1 MCIFGRKKEV
11 ILSIIFIQCIFL
23 LSGCGFK
30 DIDNRL
36 FIIGIGV
43 DPSEKEEGHFKV
55 TLKLSIPVASIKQEK
70 KPSYQYL
77 VHEGENIEE
86 AVRILETHTDKTLE
100 FGHTKIIMVNEALLE
115 NNIKDVMDYFVR
127 RGDMQ
132 LIAWIGT
139 AKTSAEEVLRAEPKA
154 EEAVST
160 SITRFFDNTGTE
172 SPYIVSTFMFEFRR
186 NSHSLGIDPTLPIIE
201 TNEDGS
207 QLIVNKSLIVKEG
220 RAPYELSSRLTREYN
235 SLANNLGGYSYKIEF
250 EGNNIVVNIGNN
262 KVKYKIITDDNEK
275 PTAINMKIEM
285 TGEIIES
292 DKDLSLN
299 NLEKYNKLAEDEVK
313 KHVREFLTTVQKENL
328 DPIGFG
334 LKYRTM
340 HLNNKDTMKKW
351 NEAYQEL
358 PFDLNVDVNLKSTGT
373 IE

>member
-1 MCIFGRKKEV
+1 MYILGRKKEV
-11 ILSIIFIQCIFL
+11 FLSIIFIQCIFL
-23 LSGCGFK
+23 LFGCGFK

-43 DPSEKEEGHFKV
+43 DPSEKEEGHYKV

-100 FGHTKIIMVNEALLE
+100 FGHSKIIMVNEALLE

-127 RGDMQ
+127 RGDMP
-132 LIAWIGT
+132 LIAWVGV
-139 AKTSAEEVLRAEPKA
+139 AKQSAEEVLRAEPKA

-220 RAPYELSSRLTREYN
+220 RPPYELSSRLSREYN

-250 EGNNIVVNIGNN
+250 EGNNIVVNIGKN

-313 KHVREFLTTVQKENL
+313 KHVLEFLTTVQKENL

-351 NEAYQEL
+351 NEAYQVL
-358 PFDLNVDVNLKSTGT
+358 PFNLKVDVNLKSTGT

>member
-1 MCIFGRKKEV
+1 MLIFRRKKRFFLFV
-11 ILSIIFIQCIFL
+11 IFIQCILL

-36 FIIGIGV
+36 FVIGVGV

-55 TLKLSIPVASIKQEK
+55 TLKISIPVASIKEEK

-86 AVRILETHTDKTLE
+86 AVRILETHTDKVLE
-100 FGHTKIIMVNEALLE
+100 FGHTKIILVNEALLE

-127 RGDMQ
+127 RGDIQ
-132 LIAWIGT
+132 LIAWVGA
-139 AKTSAEEVLRAEPKA
+139 AKASAEEVLRAEPKA

-160 SITRFFDNTGTE
+160 SLIKFFDNTGTE
-172 SPYIVSTFMFEFRR
+172 SPYIVSTFLFEFRR
-186 NSHSLGIDPTLPIIE
+186 NSHSLGIDPVLPIIE
-201 TNEDGS
+201 TNDDGS
-207 QLIVNKSLIVKEG
+207 QLIVNKSLIVHEG

-235 SLANNLGGYSYKIEF
+235 SLENSLGGYSYKVEF
-250 EGNNIVVNIGNN
+250 EGNNIVLNIGKN
-262 KVKYKIITDDNEK
+262 KVKYKVITDNQK
-275 PTAINMKIEM
+275 PISINVKLEM

-299 NLEKYNKLAEDEVK
+299 NLEKYNELAEDEVK
-313 KHVREFLTTVQKENL
+313 KHVMEFLTTVQKENL

-334 LKYRTM
+334 LEYRTM
-340 HLNNKDTMKKW
+340 HLNNKDTMSKW
-351 NEAYQEL
+351 NEAYLDL
-358 PFDLNVDVNLKSTGT
+358 PFDVKADVHLKSTGT

>member
-1 MCIFGRKKEV
+1 MYFLDRRKV
-11 ILSIIFIQCIFL
+11 VFPCVIFIQCIL
-23 LSGCGFK
+23 LLAGCGFK

-43 DPSEKEEGHFKV
+43 DPSEKEEGHYKV
-55 TLKLSIPVASIKQEK
+55 TLKLSIPVGSIKQEK
-70 KPSYQYL
+70 RPSYQYL

-86 AVRILETHTDKTLE
+86 AIRILETHTDKTLE

-132 LIAWIGT
+132 LIAWVGA
-139 AKTSAEEVLRAEPKA
+139 AKESAEEVLRAEPKA

-160 SITRFFDNTGTE
+160 SLARFFDNTGTE
-172 SPYIVSTFMFEFRR
+172 SPYIVSTFMFELRR
-186 NSHSLGIDPTLPIIE
+186 NSHSLGIDPVLPIVE
-201 TNEDGS
+201 TNDDGS
-207 QLIVNKSLIVKEG
+207 QLIVNKSLIVQEG
-220 RAPYELSSRLTREYN
+220 RVPFELSSRLTREYN
-235 SLANNLGGYSYKIEF
+235 TLANDLGGYSYKIEF
-250 EGNNIVVNIGNN
+250 EGNNIVVNIGKT
-262 KVKYKIITDDNEK
+262 KVKYKIVTENKK

-299 NLEKYNKLAEDEVK
+299 NLEKYNKLAKDEVK
-313 KHVREFLTTVQKENL
+313 KHVLEFLMTVQKENL

-340 HLNNKDTMKKW
+340 HINNKDTMNKW

-358 PFDLNVDVNLKSTGT
+358 PFDLKVEVNLKSTGT